1 MGLLKVLKSMR
12 PVPRSMGGPA
22 LPDPAVP
29 PGNRGDWAEAAL
41 TNVQITELV
50 KRQLRTDTRPQQK

>member
-1 MGLLKVLKSMR
+1 MGLLEILKSMR
-12 PVPRSMGGPA
+12 PAARSGGGPS

-29 PGNRGDWAEAAL
+29 PGNRGDWDEAAL